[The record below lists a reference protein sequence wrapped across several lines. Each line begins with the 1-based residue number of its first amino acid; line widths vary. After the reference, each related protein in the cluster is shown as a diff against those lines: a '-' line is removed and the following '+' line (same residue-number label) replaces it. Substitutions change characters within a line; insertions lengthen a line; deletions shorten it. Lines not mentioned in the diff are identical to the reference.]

1 MAPRSQGPVSP
12 HRMKLRLMW
21 QTLFSMEYHSPR
33 KDPDVE
39 SGHHKVRKGLFVLF
53 VATNMGAPCAYK
65 PPRSNLI
72 DVGDSQPNEEEQHAE
87 PLIENNNEVMTKQ
100 LGLLRTL
107 EGFVK
112 FVSKKSMLVI
122 GRMTS

>member
-1 MAPRSQGPVSP
+1 
-12 HRMKLRLMW
+12 
-21 QTLFSMEYHSPR
+21 MEYHSPR

-87 PLIENNNEVMTKQ
+87 PLIENNVNFFPLFFSIVLQ
-100 LGLLRTL
+100 DVNCVHVLN
-107 EGFVK
+107 
-112 FVSKKSMLVI
+112 S
-122 GRMTS
+122 